1 MKLLSTKCFP
11 WCFQMIHSN
20 IWLFKSCMFFVML
33 ILTVTVLLLQ
43 SLSCHLYDLMRT
55 MIKQLFRLVAFW
67 SMMGIYF
74 LRHMLLLCSW
84 SLTRINCFSSIN
96 VTDLN
101 VPSSIQLQRDFILTF
116 WACLNFY
123 DDMMKIYLILHSIL
137 ESLHKSLEPQAST
150 NQYDWQPI
158 KKFKKYICII
168 QLKLNELCISIFKH
182 MLERVFTFNSAKF
195 LFLIPNQANCH
206 DRYVIFQFIT
216 CNN

>member
-43 SLSCHLYDLMRT
+43 SLSCHLYDLLRT
-55 MIKQLFRLVAFW
+55 MIKQLLRLVAFW

-168 QLKLNELCISIFKH
+168 QLKLNELCIYSNICLKEFLPSIQPSSCSWSPTKQTA
-182 MLERVFTFNSAKF
+182 MT
-195 LFLIPNQANCH
+195 
-206 DRYVIFQFIT
+206 DM
-216 CNN
+216 

>member
-43 SLSCHLYDLMRT
+43 SLSCHLYDLLRT
-55 MIKQLFRLVAFW
+55 MIKQLLRLVA
-67 SMMGIYF
+67 ST
-74 LRHMLLLCSW
+74 SW
-84 SLTRINCFSSIN
+84 DICFCFVPGHWRESITCFSSIN

-101 VPSSIQLQRDFILTF
+101 VPSSIQLHRDFILTF

-168 QLKLNELCISIFKH
+168 QLKLNELCIYSNICLKEFLPSIQPSSCSWSPTKQTA
-182 MLERVFTFNSAKF
+182 MT
-195 LFLIPNQANCH
+195 
-206 DRYVIFQFIT
+206 DM
-216 CNN
+216 

>member
-1 MKLLSTKCFP
+1 MSKNYKKSFSWHFP
-11 WCFQMIHSN
+11 AYGWVRHLICNNVIH
-20 IWLFKSCMFFVML
+20 
-33 ILTVTVLLLQ
+33 
-43 SLSCHLYDLMRT
+43 LM
-55 MIKQLFRLVAFW
+55 
-67 SMMGIYF
+67 
-74 LRHMLLLCSW
+74 H
-84 SLTRINCFSSIN
+84 
-96 VTDLN
+96 
-101 VPSSIQLQRDFILTF
+101 RDFILTF

-123 DDMMKIYLILHSIL
+123 VDQMKIYLIIHSIL